1 MGLVGEAYSGSPV
14 SRRSK
19 SRQELGLTSE
29 HFILLITVTETK
41 SIEILGFFFFF
52 GSTGNLTLALCWLE
66 AGSM

>member
-1 MGLVGEAYSGSPV
+1 MGLVGEACSGSPV

-52 GSTGNLTLALCWLE
+52 FLAQLE
-66 AGSM
+66 I